1 MASCY
6 LRDQIKVNQQAAS
19 SLISNSFLCFISVPR
34 DSESKWPW
42 PFFCRI
48 WLSQLNR
55 RTGPLKKRG
64 TWGSRYPLLH
74 AKFAD
79 LYPKT
84 HPRVDCLRPRSTKP
98 KGNYLKTFIGKTTG
112 PNSFNSINPIVF
124 YIMNQ
129 GPNPKL
135 PFLHTS
141 RTPVQLPTETLH
153 GMLFRLLCHHLGM
166 LHFRPIP
173 SILSPESWGDSRS
186 VERYTASI
194 CIQVYVNLHISKKY
208 MCIHSTVVL
217 MHM

>member
-6 LRDQIKVNQQAAS
+6 LRDQMKFNQQTTS

-55 RTGPLKKRG
+55 RTRPLKKRG

-74 AKFAD
+74 AIFAD
-79 LYPKT
+79 LYPK
-84 HPRVDCLRPRSTKP
+84 HIPELMYCLKPRSTKP
-98 KGNYLKTFIGKTTG
+98 KGNYLKTFIGKTIG
-112 PNSFNSINPIVF
+112 PNSLNSINPIVF

-141 RTPVQLPTETLH
+141 RPRFSSQRRHFMVCSSACCATISACCTFGLTAPLK
-153 GMLFRLLCHHLGM
+153 LLKDLAY
-166 LHFRPIP
+166 PQYTIP
-173 SILSPESWGDSRS
+173 RMMRG
-186 VERYTASI
+186 Y
-194 CIQVYVNLHISKKY
+194 
-208 MCIHSTVVL
+208 
-217 MHM
+217 